1 MPEYNNFNPK
11 SYLQIFNRRGFLSLF
26 DEIKE
31 NLFFD
36 LLNGTST
43 QIRENTTS
51 NNYKHYSP
59 TYTSHA
65 VKAFS
70 FIKINF
76 NEYNFLDLGC
86 GKGKVMLLAS
96 KFRFK
101 KITGIEI
108 DKKIIVS
115 AKKNYKIFYSKKWN
129 KDYKLKFEFINKDA
143 LKHNFK
149 NEKTI
154 YFMFDP
160 FQPIKLE
167 KIIEKIILKSKN
179 INNYLIFCNAPK
191 SVFKRKGLKLCKK
204 IIKNT
209 YSVSIFKIV

>member
-1 MPEYNNFNPK
+1 M
-11 SYLQIFNRRGFLSLF
+11 I
-26 DEIKE
+26 
-31 NLFFD
+31 
-36 LLNGTST
+36 NGTST
-43 QIRENTTS
+43 QIRENTSS

-108 DKKIIVS
+108 DKKIIVN
-115 AKKNYKIFYSKKWN
+115 AKKNYKIFYSKN
-129 KDYKLKFEFINKDA
+129 G
-143 LKHNFK
+143 
-149 NEKTI
+149 
-154 YFMFDP
+154 
-160 FQPIKLE
+160 IK
-167 KIIEKIILKSKN
+167 ITN
-179 INNYLIFCNAPK
+179 
-191 SVFKRKGLKLCKK
+191 
-204 IIKNT
+204 
-209 YSVSIFKIV
+209 